1 MSLKYFLSMSLGQLR
16 GFIIELVV
24 LGRPLVPAAAFSPR
38 CRAAGSQLTLQRA
51 TGDRGR
57 SFSSFSSLRYEQ
69 TWTLKAETLKV
80 IHSPITRPNE
90 IKPRPLAHLCTPD
103 QPPHKTES
111 FKVTEKRTET
121 TRLH

>member
-1 MSLKYFLSMSLGQLR
+1 MSLGQLR

-38 CRAAGSQLTLQRA
+38 SRAAGSQLTLQRA

-69 TWTLKAETLKV
+69 TLKAETLTV